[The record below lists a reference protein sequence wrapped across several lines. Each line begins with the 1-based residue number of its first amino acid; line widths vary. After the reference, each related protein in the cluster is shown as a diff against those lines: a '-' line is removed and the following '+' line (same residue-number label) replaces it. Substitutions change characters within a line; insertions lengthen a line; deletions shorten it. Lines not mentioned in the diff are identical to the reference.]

1 MREWTQNLGKTY
13 GYYEGHYP
21 ILVTSDISMIQEVFI
36 KQFAN
41 FTGRKH
47 VPAQYT
53 DDNDQVNVG
62 TASKSIWKRHRTIL
76 NPTFSVIKLK
86 ELFPLMK
93 ICSDRFIKRLDEN
106 LNKEFDISV

>member
-1 MREWTQNLGKTY
+1 
-13 GYYEGHYP
+13 
-21 ILVTSDISMIQEVFI
+21 MIQEIFI

-47 VPAQYT
+47 VPAQYN
-53 DDNDQVNVG
+53 DNNEQVNVG
-62 TASKSIWKRHRTIL
+62 TANKSVWKRHRTIL
-76 NPTFSVIKLK
+76 NPTFSSSKLK

-106 LNKEFDISV
+106 VNKEFNISM